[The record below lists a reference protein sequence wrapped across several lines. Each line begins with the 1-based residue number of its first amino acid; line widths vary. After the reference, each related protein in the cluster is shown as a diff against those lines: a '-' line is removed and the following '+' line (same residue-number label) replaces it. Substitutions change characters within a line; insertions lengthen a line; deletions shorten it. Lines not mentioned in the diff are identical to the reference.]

1 MAWRGPGV
9 PGRNAKKRIPPVL
22 FLSARVKICLCVRL
36 RRSRR
41 PDALRRHSRE
51 NGSGRRCKSV
61 KTGRA
66 GVTERLRRP
75 SRTVGRDLRGGL
87 PMPHFNFIFARTN
100 ISTLTIRFI
109 MNPFKSN
116 LFAVLFPV
124 FAPMLLGA
132 CSDDDG
138 IAPGADE
145 LHVSGVEQEFTIAAS
160 DTGQISFTV
169 ESNRE
174 WQLAASGLEWA
185 EVSPA
190 GGAAGLVQVKITPYS
205 NLGDLRTGT
214 IAIRAGTQEHVITI
228 HQQPS
233 SDTPSIVVEGLTD
246 GGVVCDAEGH
256 AAEFQGQ
263 CQRGVGGRDGGSRL
277 GRRHT
282 FEGRSRHVRPHR
294 GYARG
299 ERRGRAER
307 YADHPGRPR
316 PNGASP
322 SASSAGC
329 NPGHRRRR
337 PYR

>member
-1 MAWRGPGV
+1 
-9 PGRNAKKRIPPVL
+9 
-22 FLSARVKICLCVRL
+22 
-36 RRSRR
+36 
-41 PDALRRHSRE
+41 
-51 NGSGRRCKSV
+51 
-61 KTGRA
+61 
-66 GVTERLRRP
+66 
-75 SRTVGRDLRGGL
+75 
-87 PMPHFNFIFARTN
+87 
-100 ISTLTIRFI
+100 

-246 GGVVCDAEGH
+246 GGVVCDAEGMPQSFRVNANVAWEAGTEDLGWAVVTPSKG
-256 AAEFQGQ
+256 AAGTSVRIVVTPEENDGAERSGTLIIRAATAERRIAVSQ
-263 CQRGVGGRDGGSRL
+263 QRGVQTPVIAVEDLTDNYVRLAAGDAPVRFRVKSNYDWTIGR
-277 GRRHT
+277 
-282 FEGRSRHVRPHR
+282 EGAP
-294 GYARG
+294 
-299 ERRGRAER
+299 
-307 YADHPGRPR
+307 DWI
-316 PNGASP
+316 
-322 SASSAGC
+322 
-329 NPGHRRRR
+329 
-337 PYR
+337 